1 MDYKIKPIRTYEDYE
16 EYETDCADNGMELLL
31 NSIYDKFLVDEI
43 EENEDEEDDY
53 GSSLLSDY
61 NSYYY
66 RKQLLQRL
74 GYSGA
79 KEMLANTKLFNGN
92 SKFEVEVSN
101 LPKAIESH
109 DIRNLFAQVGNLYD
123 TTSFYHFKEEQNIA
137 NFLQRKALHITRE
150 MTEETFLEHR
160 GFNEYQ
166 LLEYAAFAAI
176 NNNLYA
182 AINKGLNITNENSTT
197 IENIMPEEYHI
208 LVSLFRYFEDLT
220 RNEWSDIPKGEN
232 FQKVYDAIAQ
242 NRYSTA
248 RIFDKEGDVIDK
260 LTYKKVYSNCYL
272 ATCHNIEEHLE
283 AYIALFDPLQPTNTE
298 GVLENRGYMLQL
310 NEETGHIEKI
320 FYVHLNS
327 RKIMQTINIA
337 DFQEEYNKLY
347 TALVTL
353 YSSTILYFIR
363 RETTGVA
370 SFQADTEEEYIS
382 NLVENFNSPYQILLN
397 RAEEIKKIHQAL
409 DLSSGRF
416 DLDMIFSYAESAFS
430 DFSHILTDENSAMP
444 FKTRDKFYARE
455 VMDKRN
461 SIKFNITDS
470 EINKLN
476 SIGSLVKQIKF
487 IMDIFRRRWLNADSL
502 AVHFCTDHL
511 NRHTASDA
519 KKIITRLSSTDK
531 AFNEIEIPNAELMME
546 EVLKVL
552 KRKSSWQL
560 DSLEKSFSKISSNV
574 QYKDTVKWVFS
585 LEAQDILTASVN
597 DHEWTSCHASSY
609 GNTPM
614 ALMSNGITFV
624 IYEEEGDKLL
634 YDIDNKI
641 NRTYGHYKEEYGCMP
656 NGEVKR
662 TLVLEGAY
670 PRRFNEKIQKAL
682 VKIIAEITGSQDIDI
697 VYEDKAMFFGVD
709 YSYGD
714 GREEEYEVPDD
725 FIKCGYYD
733 YFESNSQIGFQDGGR
748 IEYEPTIITRFVPNL
763 LDLDG
768 EIYNHDT
775 GSAYDCLFH

>member
-1 MDYKIKPIRTYEDYE
+1 MDYKIKPIRKYE
-16 EYETDCADNGMELLL
+16 EYEEYEEDCADNGMELLL
-31 NSIYDKFLVDEI
+31 NSIYDNYLVEEI
-43 EENEDEEDDY
+43 DEDEEEEY
-53 GSSLLSDY
+53 GNSYFNDY

-74 GYSGA
+74 GYSGVK
-79 KEMLANTKLFNGN
+79 KELANTKLFNGN

-109 DIRNLFAQVGNLYD
+109 DIRGLFAQIGDLYD
-123 TTSFYHFKEEQNIA
+123 TTSFYHFREEQNIA
-137 NFLQRKALHITRE
+137 NFLQRKALHITRK
-150 MTEETFLEHR
+150 MTKEAFLEHR

-182 AINKGLNITNENSTT
+182 AINKGLDITNENSTT
-197 IENIMPEEYHI
+197 IENVMPEEYHI

-220 RNEWSDIPKGEN
+220 RHEWSDIPKGTN
-232 FQKVYDAIAQ
+232 FQEAYDAIAQ
-242 NRYSTA
+242 NRYSTTN
-248 RIFDKEGDVIDK
+248 IFDEEGEVIDK

-283 AYIALFDPLQPTNTE
+283 AYIALFDPLEPTNTE
-298 GVLENRGYMLQL
+298 GVLENRGYILQL

-327 RKIMQTINIA
+327 RKIIQTINIA

-353 YSSTILYFIR
+353 YSSAILYYIR
-363 RETTGVA
+363 PEVTGVT
-370 SFQADTEEEYIS
+370 FLPTDKEEEYLS
-382 NLVENFNSPYQILLN
+382 NFVEIFTSPYQILVN
-397 RAEEIKKIHQAL
+397 RVEEIKKIHQAL

-430 DFSHILTDENSAMP
+430 SFSHTLTDENSAIP
-444 FKTRDKFYARE
+444 FKTRIKFYASE
-455 VMDKRN
+455 IMGKRN
-461 SIKFNITDS
+461 SIEFNISDS

-487 IMDIFRRRWLNADSL
+487 IMDIFRRRWLDADSL
-502 AVHFCTDHL
+502 AVLFCTDHI
-511 NRHTASDA
+511 NRHTTSDA
-519 KKIITRLSSTDK
+519 KKIITRLSSTYK
-531 AFNEIEIPNAELMME
+531 AFKEIEIPNAKLVME

-560 DSLEKSFSKISSNV
+560 DSLEKGFSKISSNV
-574 QYKDTVKWVFS
+574 QYKDTVKWIFS

-597 DHEWTSCHASSY
+597 DHEWSSCHASSY

-624 IYEEEGDKLL
+624 IYEEEGDKLS

-641 NRTYGHYKEEYGCMP
+641 NRTYAHYKEEYDSMS

-682 VKIIAEITGSQDIDI
+682 VNIIAEMTGSTDIDI
-697 VYEDKAMFFGVD
+697 VYEDKAMFFGIDYD
-709 YSYGD
+709 YSDYRD
-714 GREEEYEVPDD
+714 EDYEVPDD

-733 YFESNSQIGFQDGGR
+733 YFESNSQVGFQDGVR
-748 IEYEPTIITRFVPNL
+748 TDYEPTIIARFVPNL
-763 LDLDG
+763 SDLDD

-775 GSAYDCLFH
+775 GSTYDCLFH